1 MSVADGILP
10 FVEPRNRASRNQ
22 VWQGGELAAWK
33 AYRRRGYRLLA
44 RNWRCPL
51 GELDLVL
58 AGRGVVVFCEV
69 KARSSTALGG
79 PYESVGLSKRRKLR
93 ALAEAFIKSHRLG
106 SPSYRF
112 DVASVLLGPTGRASV
127 HLFEDAF

>member
-1 MSVADGILP
+1 MGRS
-10 FVEPRNRASRNQ
+10 
-22 VWQGGELAAWK
+22 GELAAWA

-58 AGRGVVVFCEV
+58 AGPGTVVFCEV
-69 KARSSTALGG
+69 KARTSTALGG
-79 PYESVGLSKRRKLR
+79 PHEAVSPSKQRRLR
-93 ALAEAFIKSHRLG
+93 ILAEAFISSRRLTAR
-106 SPSYRF
+106 SYRF
-112 DVASVLLGPTGRASV
+112 DVASVLLRADGGIDV

>member
-1 MSVADGILP
+1 MSAADGILP
-10 FVEPRNRASRNQ
+10 FVESSRRPRDR
-22 VWQGGELAAWK
+22 VWRGGEVAAWA

-58 AGRGVVVFCEV
+58 AARGVVVFCEV
-69 KARSSTALGG
+69 KARTSGTLGG
-79 PYESVGLSKRRKLR
+79 PHEAVGLSKRRRLR
-93 ALAEAFIKSHRLG
+93 ALAEVFIESHRLG
-106 SPSYRF
+106 SPAYRF
-112 DVASVLLGPTGRASV
+112 DVASVLLVPDRPPQV